1 MEPNVAAVLLV
12 VVVAAVF
19 GMCEKWKTFGTSGTL
34 GGSA

>member
-1 MEPNVAAVLLV
+1 MEPNFAVLLV
-12 VVVAAVF
+12 VVAVL